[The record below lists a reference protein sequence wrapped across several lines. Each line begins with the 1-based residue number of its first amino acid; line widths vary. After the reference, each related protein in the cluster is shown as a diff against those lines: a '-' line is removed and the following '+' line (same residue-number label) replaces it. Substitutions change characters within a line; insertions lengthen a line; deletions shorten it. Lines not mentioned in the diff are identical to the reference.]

1 MNIGLTLDGKF
12 LLSDGQGWS
21 VEVPVSFGGASLIAQ
36 ILKARVE
43 GERKLATAGA
53 PTQRMVDSMTSKPQP
68 ITKEQIA
75 EFYRKKLPGY
85 DTEIEI

>member
-12 LLSDGQGWS
+12 LLSDGNGWS

-36 ILKARVE
+36 ILKARAE
-43 GERKLATAGA
+43 GERKLASPGA
-53 PTQRMVDSMTSKPQP
+53 PTQRMVDSMSSKPSP
-68 ITKEQIA
+68 ITEEQIA

-85 DTEIEI
+85 DQEYDL